1 MVAPSTENAVSDNEQ
16 GAVLASHIEQEI
28 RLRRLSILDAPILDA
43 LEMKSASLAQI
54 KRWAEDFYTSIY
66 HGSPTSLGNFY
77 ANSPDDPE
85 LRAELTE
92 NVFEEETGRI
102 SGVGRRHMDVF
113 VDLLKHFGHTD
124 ESVRALTSPVGDLS
138 PHGRPIPAEDYYLEL
153 AAFLI
158 LGEGPNAEFSER
170 VAAAL
175 IDGYGLPADAVAW
188 FTLHAQLDKDHADE
202 LPRYVQRVLE
212 RDSSE
217 RLTALVIEIAPL
229 VQLAFNGYGRWS
241 GE

>member
-1 MVAPSTENAVSDNEQ
+1 MTATSTEDVATNEQ
-16 GAVLASHIEQEI
+16 GATLLSRIEQEL
-28 RLRRLSILDAPILDA
+28 RQRRLSILDAPILVA
-43 LEMKSASLAQI
+43 LEEHSVSLPQI

-77 ANSPDDPE
+77 ANSPDDPQ
-85 LRAELTE
+85 LRAELTK

-102 SGVGRRHMDVF
+102 SGIGRRHMDVF
-113 VDLLKHFGHTD
+113 VDLLEHFGHTT

-138 PHGRPIPAEDYYLEL
+138 PHGRPIPAEAYYLEL
-153 AAFLI
+153 ATFLI
-158 LGEGPNAEFSER
+158 LGEGPNAEFSQR

-175 IDGYGLPADAVAW
+175 VDGYGLPAEAVVW

-202 LPRYVQRVLE
+202 LPRYVQRALE
-212 RDSSE
+212 RDSGE
-217 RLTALVIEIAPL
+217 RLTALVLEIAPL

-241 GE
+241 GD